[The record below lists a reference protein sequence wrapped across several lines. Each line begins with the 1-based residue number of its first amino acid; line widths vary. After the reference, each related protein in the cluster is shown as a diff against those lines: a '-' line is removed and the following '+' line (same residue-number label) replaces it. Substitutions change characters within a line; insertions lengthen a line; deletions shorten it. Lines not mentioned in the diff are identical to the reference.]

1 VISDFHH
8 GLIDYGS
15 GNNAYLTDGYD
26 PTSTA
31 TTPNNGVTPGTTFD
45 QGFPLGQLQTKNLTP
60 SYGIGSTFDY
70 WSRYANTVANVQSWN
85 LSVQTQLAPNLAL
98 DVAYVGTKGTHLTSA
113 ENINQLNDAYLGLG
127 ATLLSSNINSPAVVA
142 AGFTAP
148 WAGFASALGAN
159 ATLAQAPRPY
169 PQYLTGFGY
178 NSDNDG
184 NSSYQALQA
193 KIEKRLSDGLYLL
206 ASYTWDKSITDA
218 NTTLLSTPGN
228 NPGGRGRARD
238 QNNRHLDKSV
248 ASDWQPMVF
257 TTAFSYE
264 LPIGPGKMLLNRGGI
279 AGRLIGGWHLNG
291 ILTCRTGALIS
302 VAAQQSLPNFAGP
315 NYATT
320 VLGLQ
325 QRGTWKGPFN
335 PAANR
340 YLNLNAFAVPVGYG
354 TGGVYLPNLRGP
366 VYLDEDLSLSKVFP
380 IKERLNFEIRL
391 ETFNT
396 FNRVVFGN
404 PASNISVP
412 QSFGQITSQAN
423 SPRNAQIAAKLNF

>member
-148 WAGFASALGAN
+148 CAGFASALGAN
-159 ATLAQAPRPY
+159 ATLAQALRPY

-193 KIEKRLSDGLYLL
+193 KIEKRLSNGLYLL

-264 LPIGPGKMLLNRGGI
+264 LPIAPGKMLLNRGGI
-279 AGRLIGGWHLNG
+279 AGRLIGGMASQWH
-291 ILTCRTGALIS
+291 S
-302 VAAQQSLPNFAGP
+302 
-315 NYATT
+315 
-320 VLGLQ
+320 
-325 QRGTWKGPFN
+325 
-335 PAANR
+335 
-340 YLNLNAFAVPVGYG
+340 
-354 TGGVYLPNLRGP
+354 YLPHRRPDQRRGP
-366 VYLDEDLSLSKVFP
+366 AEPAQLRWPELRDNRSRRSTERNLERTVQSGRESLSQP
-380 IKERLNFEIRL
+380 QRLRRPGRL
-391 ETFNT
+391 W
-396 FNRVVFGN
+396 NRRRLSAE
-404 PASNISVP
+404 PARPGLS
-412 QSFGQITSQAN
+412 G
-423 SPRNAQIAAKLNF
+423 